1 VSGVNSRTV
10 IAMLAAALVG
20 LLAGLF
26 TLKLL
31 GQPTP
36 LG

>member
-1 VSGVNSRTV
+1 LGDNVAVNRYLAMV
-10 IAMLAAALVG
+10 IAAMVG
-20 LLAGLF
+20 LLAGLA

-36 LG
+36 L

>member
-1 VSGVNSRTV
+1 MPNGRALA
-10 IAMLAAALVG
+10 AMLVSAVVG
-20 LLAGLF
+20 LLAGLL

-36 LG
+36 FG

>member
-1 VSGVNSRTV
+1 MKQPPRLVALV
-10 IAMLAAALVG
+10 ISSLVG

-26 TLKLL
+26 TLKVL